1 MFNGFSELIL
11 IFILFIVLVKPSEYK
26 EVFRTLGRIVRQVKE
41 FVDSISKN
49 MDIK

>member
-26 EVFRTLGRIVRQVKE
+26 DVFRTLGRLFRQVRE

-49 MDIK
+49 LDIK